1 MKTNMEEDTF
11 RLQSSLAKRI
21 KTLADKIG
29 LSPDEIVGLAV
40 EGYLQ
45 QNGIESPRGRVDAD
59 KSVDAGVI
67 KDLREQGYSFRQ
79 ISKMTNV
86 PTSTIHK
93 MLKNA

>member
-1 MKTNMEEDTF
+1 MEQNTF
-11 RLQSSLAKRI
+11 NLQSNLAKRI

-29 LSPDEIVGLAV
+29 LTPDEIVVLSV
-40 EGYLQ
+40 ESYLQ
-45 QNGIESPRGRVDAD
+45 ENSIESPRGWVDD
-59 KSVDAGVI
+59 NKSVDVGVI

>member
-1 MKTNMEEDTF
+1 MEQNTF
-11 RLQSSLAKRI
+11 NLQSNLAKRI

-29 LSPDEIVGLAV
+29 LSPDEIVVLSV
-40 EGYLQ
+40 ESYLQ
-45 QNGIESPRGRVDAD
+45 KNGIESPRGRVDAG

-79 ISKMTNV
+79 ISEMTNV

>member
-1 MKTNMEEDTF
+1 MQQDTF
-11 RLQSSLAKRI
+11 KLQSSLANRI

-29 LSPDEIVGLAV
+29 LSPDEIVVLAV

-45 QNGIESPRGRVDAD
+45 QNGIESPRGWIDAD
-59 KSVDAGVI
+59 KSVDVSVI
-67 KDLREQGYSFRQ
+67 KDLRGQGYSFRQ

-93 MLKNA
+93 MLKSA